1 MDKLQSAQLQVVLP
15 GTRTSFRRRVIDA
28 MTDMVGA
35 SAAFCFFGK
44 DDVRAYGDA
53 TRVVDGSPRA
63 VLGADGTRLSA
74 AFGFDTKSVVAAPR
88 RAYVS
93 AELWPETERAALP
106 YFRDHSAPEGLAH
119 ALLLFLHEGG
129 VLFGLAGL
137 ERRKAEGEFTV
148 ADKRVLEELSPFVVA
163 GARAQL
169 QYDELSR
176 EAAALRVLGKI
187 SGMVYVVD
195 RDRRRVVWAADREQ
209 GIDWEEDVLP
219 IEEQLVDAAEQ
230 HLQARGRGDALPTP
244 PRLPA
249 GAVVSVTRLEDDP
262 VFSSARCAAVR
273 VEAPKKPAP
282 MEGLSKR
289 ERENRAPAHRRL
301 QRRQRGGHR
310 RVEREHRAHLRA
322 AALREARREQPRG
335 PRPQAHVARAVGH
348 LDRRAVV
355 AAGAASGFV
364 AGPGRR
370 HAGLGRA
377 HEFSPVP
384 VPVPV
389 PVPEVVG
396 TSRIG
401 VAVVSGHGHG
411 HVYGTPIQGHTL
423 VSFAGSAAAPV
434 LPSRDPS

>member
-289 ERENRAPAHRRL
+289 ERGIARLLIAGYSGVNVAAIAGLSENTVRTYVRRL
-301 QRRQRGGHR
+301 YAKLG
-310 RVEREHRAHLRA
+310 VNSRADLVRKLMSPEPSA
-322 AALREARREQPRG
+322 ISTEG
-335 PRPQAHVARAVGH
+335 PSSQLAPPPDSSLVQGDDM
-348 LDRRAVV
+348 LD
-355 AAGAASGFV
+355 
-364 AGPGRR
+364 
-370 HAGLGRA
+370 
-377 HEFSPVP
+377 
-384 VPVPV
+384 
-389 PVPEVVG
+389 
-396 TSRIG
+396 
-401 VAVVSGHGHG
+401 
-411 HVYGTPIQGHTL
+411 
-423 VSFAGSAAAPV
+423 
-434 LPSRDPS
+434 